1 MIALAPGTEAA
12 GRSIPEPDCDIPVRV
27 YRPLRPGPGPRPL
40 IVYFHGGGFVFGD
53 LRPGDWLCSSVAAQ
67 ALAEIC
73 AGQSAALNA
82 QERQAPKEPAV

>member
-1 MIALAPGTEAA
+1 
-12 GRSIPEPDCDIPVRV
+12 
-27 YRPLRPGPGPRPL
+27 
-40 IVYFHGGGFVFGD
+40 VFGD